1 MWDMLLLFWRSCS
14 CLQFSITLSPFCS
27 ISMSWAKLVHS
38 GIYLGRGN
46 DRIPYCRQQDVDEKC
61 RTIHKLELRDSK
73 WVDVFGSRF
82 AREFLRVDDVELG
95 QEEVRVIF
103 GLFLRVLEMQR

>member
-38 GIYLGRGN
+38 GTWEEAMTGFLIA
-46 DRIPYCRQQDVDEKC
+46 
-61 RTIHKLELRDSK
+61 DSK
-73 WVDVFGSRF
+73 
-82 AREFLRVDDVELG
+82 
-95 QEEVRVIF
+95 
-103 GLFLRVLEMQR
+103 M